1 MYHPVSILSFHLLT
15 YILYISSGLSFPVV
29 KCCSWNELKIPKRY
43 WWVFTYTK
51 HVYTASWCLLIITI
65 IKAIIFTKFH
75 WCWPGLFEI
84 VSHGL
89 LDNLRR
95 LVQSFYR
102 GKCCVVVLSTD
113 TKPSCGGKRAE
124 LPLIIRKEKLTLQYI
139 TKLKSTY
146 DNAASSHL
154 HFRTQLHSF
163 FCSRQSPLSFQLWES
178 EWKSYNTKMCQR
190 ASRYEWIRRWIPEI
204 HSNKCVDESY
214 LSSPVSPWLVK
225 PPEFICAILAPNQM
239 YPQTCSNQNW
249 SRLLADFDFQGICTD
264 GLKAGAAVAAA
275 ATSGQKLLVRRLPN
289 ISYVFSA
296 EARGIS
302 TFADRHR
309 VRCSWW
315 VPHTNRLYSLPSEY
329 WKWITRSPSNYVNSP
344 NLLALVNE

>member
-15 YILYISSGLSFPVV
+15 YLLYISSGLSFPVV
-29 KCCSWNELKIPKRY
+29 KCCSWHKLADMNWKFLNDTDESQLTRNMYIQL
-43 WWVFTYTK
+43 V
-51 HVYTASWCLLIITI
+51 SWCPLIITI

-84 VSHGL
+84 VSHGP
-89 LDNLRR
+89 LDNLW
-95 LVQSFYR
+95 SFA
-102 GKCCVVVLSTD
+102 GLCKVSTDKCCVVVLSTD
-113 TKPSCGGKRAE
+113 TKLSCGGKRAE
-124 LPLIIRKEKLTLQYI
+124 LPLILRNEKLTLQYI
-139 TKLKSTY
+139 TKLKSTS

-178 EWKSYNTKMCQR
+178 EWKSYNTKMCQC
-190 ASRYEWIRRWIPEI
+190 ASCYEWIRRWIPVI

-214 LSSPVSPWLVK
+214 LSSPVSPWLFK
-225 PPEFICAILAPNQM
+225 PPEFIYAILASNQM

-264 GLKAGAAVAAA
+264 GLKAGAGVAAA
-275 ATSGQKLLVRRLPN
+275 ATSGQKLLVKRLPN
-289 ISYVFSA
+289 ISSVFSA

-302 TFADRHR
+302 SFASRDEFLIL
-309 VRCSWW
+309 
-315 VPHTNRLYSLPSEY
+315 TDSLPCLQSIEN
-329 WKWITRSPSNYVNSP
+329 R
-344 NLLALVNE
+344 